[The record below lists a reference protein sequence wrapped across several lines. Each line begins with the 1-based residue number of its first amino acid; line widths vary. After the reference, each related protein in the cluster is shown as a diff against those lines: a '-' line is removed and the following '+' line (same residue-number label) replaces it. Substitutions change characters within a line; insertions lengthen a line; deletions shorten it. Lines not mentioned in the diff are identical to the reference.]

1 MLKIYQLRLKQNS
14 FEVVLKYKGVGV
26 KVAFVDGNTYNG
38 TPAKCYTNNLFKQ
51 KAIENSK
58 MFKDK
63 EIVLER
69 QVEEES
75 DRKAAAKKVAMQQQ
89 KTAAKQT
96 PKPATSAPKPSPKPE
111 PKPTFDEAQGTPEP
125 ETAEPA
131 TESPEPVKGSDGLE
145 KKTFDGLAEAIQF
158 IATNYQT
165 QVTSAN
171 EARAFLKEHGI
182 KATIKNG

>member
-51 KAIENSK
+51 KTIENSK

-69 QVEEES
+69 VVEEES
-75 DRKAAAKKVAMQQQ
+75 DRKAAAKKVAIQQQ
-89 KTAAKQT
+89 KATAKQT
-96 PKPATSAPKPSPKPE
+96 PKAVTSAQKPSPKPE
-111 PKPTFDEAQGTPEP
+111 PKPETPEP

>member
-1 MLKIYQLRLKQNS
+1 MLKIYQLRKKQNS
-14 FEVVLKYKGVGV
+14 FEVTLKYKGVGV
-26 KVAFVDGNTYNG
+26 RVSFVDGNTYNDI
-38 TPAKCYTNNLFKQ
+38 PAKCYTNDKFKQ
-51 KAIENSK
+51 KAIENSQ
-58 MFKDK
+58 MFKNK

-75 DRKAAAKKVAMQQQ
+75 DRKAAAKKVALQQ
-89 KTAAKQT
+89 KKSEAKQT
-96 PKPATSAPKPSPKPE
+96 PKQPTKPAPKPEAPKTEE
-111 PKPTFDEAQGTPEP
+111 PAP
-125 ETAEPA
+125 ETQKSA
-131 TESPEPVKGSDGLE
+131 PETPKDSDGLE

-182 KATIKNG
+182 KATSKNG